1 MYYDVVTLE
10 DKLVVGITDRTNN
23 TAPDVGDKISQ
34 LWQRFYTK
42 TVLTQIHHRIDDT
55 ALGIYTD
62 YTSDEKGD
70 YTVMTA
76 YEVSEASDDQ
86 DLLETKVI
94 KGGKYAKFV
103 IKDQQEQVF
112 SKVAEA
118 WQVIWQMDLPRLF
131 AADFEAYQLDSKGI
145 CEVHIY
151 ISLKE

>member
-1 MYYDVVTLE
+1 MHYDVVTLE
-10 DKLVVGITDRTNN
+10 DKLVLGITDRTNN
-23 TAPDVGDKISQ
+23 GDPDVGEKISH
-34 LWQRFYTK
+34 LWQRFYTEA
-42 TVLTQIHHRIDDT
+42 VLTQIQYRINDT

-62 YTSDEKGD
+62 YLSDEKGD

-76 YEVSEASDDQ
+76 YEVSEASHHH
-86 DLLETKVI
+86 DLLETRVI

>member
-1 MYYDVVTLE
+1 M
-10 DKLVVGITDRTNN
+10 
-23 TAPDVGDKISQ
+23 
-34 LWQRFYTK
+34 WQRFYTDEINR
-42 TVLTQIHHRIDDT
+42 QIHHRIADT

-76 YEVSEASDDQ
+76 YEVSEVSDDQ

-103 IKDQQEQVF
+103 IKDEQEQVF

-131 AADFEAYQLDSKGI
+131 AADFEAYHLDPKGI

>member
-23 TAPDVGDKISQ
+23 GDPDVGEKISQ
-34 LWQRFYTK
+34 LWQRFYTEA
-42 TVLTQIHHRIDDT
+42 VLTQIRHRINDT

-62 YTSDEKGD
+62 YASDEKGD

-76 YEVSEASDDQ
+76 FEVSEASHDQ
-86 DLLETKVI
+86 GLLETKVI

-103 IKDQQEQVF
+103 IKDEQEQVF
-112 SKVAEA
+112 SKVAGA

-131 AADFEAYQLDSKGI
+131 AADFEAYHLDPKGI

>member
-1 MYYDVVTLE
+1 MHYDIVTLE

-23 TAPDVGDKISQ
+23 GDPNVGEKISQ

-42 TVLTQIHHRIDDT
+42 AVLTQIKHRINDT

-62 YTSDEKGD
+62 YASDEEGD

-76 YEVSEASDDQ
+76 YEVSEASRDQ
-86 DLLETKVI
+86 DLLETRVI

-103 IKDQQEQVF
+103 IKDQKEQVF

-145 CEVHIY
+145 CEVYIY